1 MGWFAK
7 KGEGFQA
14 DGWVS
19 QMGVNPD
26 KPFLMVLEQLSPSLT
41 LWPQRSDVG
50 AGMVWGSSASAWHGT
65 HHGLCPALPQMGQG
79 HLQQATFGDPACGC

>member
-7 KGEGFQA
+7 KEEGFQA

-26 KPFLMVLEQLSPSLT
+26 KPFLMVLQQLSPSLT
-41 LWPQRSDVG
+41 LWPQTGDVG
-50 AGMVWGSSASAWHGT
+50 AGVVWDRSASAWRGT
-65 HHGLCPALPQMGQG
+65 RHVPCSPPDGAGTPPVSY
-79 HLQQATFGDPACGC
+79 FW